1 MPVVAR
7 ASPWPAN
14 RDRPTD
20 EDTTNDDER
29 DDDDEGV
36 RMAGFLSDEWLDGL
50 DLGAGRG
57 DEKAP
62 AVRVRRLVTGGPE
75 GDLTFE
81 SVVPGTDGSVPGGPG
96 APGAELPGAELPGAE
111 LTLTTTYAVASEL
124 DVGDVTPAVA
134 YMQGRLKAEGDM
146 PTLYALL
153 AATS

>member
-7 ASPWPAN
+7 ATPWPAN
-14 RDRPTD
+14 CDRPTD

-57 DEKAP
+57 DEKVP

-96 APGAELPGAELPGAE
+96 APGAELPGAE

-153 AATS
+153 AATT

>member
-1 MPVVAR
+1 MV
-7 ASPWPAN
+7 
-14 RDRPTD
+14 
-20 EDTTNDDER
+20 
-29 DDDDEGV
+29 
-36 RMAGFLSDEWLDGL
+36 GFLSDEWLDGL

-81 SVVPGTDGSVPGGPG
+81 SVVPGIDGSVPGGPG
-96 APGAELPGAELPGAE
+96 APGAELPGAE

-153 AATS
+153 AATT